1 MKTQVSVAM
10 AVWNGEKYLRQQIES
25 ILCQLGEHDEL
36 VISLDPSID
45 MSGAII
51 AGFADRDKRIR
62 VVEGPG
68 RGAIHNFENALNHTN
83 GEVIFLS
90 DQDDIWEANK
100 LSSCLAELD
109 KKDTLAVVHNAIVA
123 DEDANISKGMFFE
136 NGFYSGVLRNIV
148 RNRYIGCCMA
158 FKKELL
164 RAALP
169 FPKNLPMHDQWLG
182 ITAKKFGNVAYIDTP
197 LIRYRRH
204 RDTLTGRKKAGFLT
218 RIRWRINIA
227 ADYIKLGNKK
237 RYGFN

>member
-1 MKTQVSVAM
+1 MKTRVSVVM
-10 AVWNGEKYLRQQIES
+10 AVRNGEKYLRQQIES
-25 ILCQLGEHDEL
+25 ILCQLGEPDEL

-45 MSGAII
+45 MSGVII
-51 AGFADRDKRIR
+51 AGFTGSDSRIR

-68 RGAIHNFENALNHTN
+68 RGAIYNFENALKHAN
-83 GEVIFLS
+83 GEIIFLS
-90 DQDDIWEANK
+90 DQDDVWEADK
-100 LSSCLAELD
+100 LSACLAELS

-123 DEDANISKGMFFE
+123 GEDISASKCMFFE
-136 NGFYSGVLRNIV
+136 NGFYPGVFKNIV

-182 ITAKKFGNVAYIDTP
+182 IIAKKFGNVAYIDTP

-204 RDTLTGRKKAGFLT
+204 QDTLTGRKKAGFFT

-227 ADYIKLGNKK
+227 ADYMKLGNKK